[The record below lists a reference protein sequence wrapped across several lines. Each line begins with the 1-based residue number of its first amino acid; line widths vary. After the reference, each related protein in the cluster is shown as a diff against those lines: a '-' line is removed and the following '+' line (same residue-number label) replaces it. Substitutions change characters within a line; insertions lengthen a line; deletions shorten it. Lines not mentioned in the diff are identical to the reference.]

1 MLAVVP
7 FGLVYGVLGLASGL
21 SPLEAILLSSI
32 VFGGASQV
40 IFAQLWG
47 AGTPA
52 FVVGGSVA
60 VINLRHALY
69 SASVAS
75 YLRHLPL
82 RWRIPLAYLLTDEA
96 YAISIKRFQE
106 GPPSAYRHYHLL
118 GTGLTEWTCWQVATI
133 IGVVAGTTIP
143 ESWSLGFAIPL
154 TFIALVAPAI
164 KDRADLAACVTACSI
179 SVIGQ
184 GLPWKTWLL
193 AAAIGGIIAGWLVSQ
208 RKETNQ

>member
-7 FGLVYGVLGLASGL
+7 FGLVFGVLGQASGL
-21 SPLEAILLSSI
+21 SSLEVILLSSI

-52 FVVGGSVA
+52 LVVGASVA

-69 SASVAS
+69 SASMAE

-96 YAISIKRFQE
+96 YAISIKRFQDQ
-106 GPPSAYRHYHLL
+106 PTSLHQHYHLL
-118 GTGLTEWTCWQVATI
+118 GTGLTLWVSWQIATI
-133 IGVVAGTTIP
+133 IGVVAGNVIP
-143 ESWSLGFAIPL
+143 ENWSLGFAIPL
-154 TFIALVAPAI
+154 TFIAVVAPAI
-164 KDRADLAACVTACSI
+164 KNRADLAACVTAGCISI
-179 SVIGQ
+179 IGQ
-184 GLPWKTWLL
+184 GLPWKTWIV
-193 AAAIGGIIAGWLVSQ
+193 AAALGGIVAGWIVHQ
-208 RKETNQ
+208 RQDSAK